1 MDKNLIPG
9 EKNELCYD
17 VRRED
22 PGVYGRIVVSNYRIK
37 FIENGK
43 RENTDEIFDSS
54 SAPFGCI
61 QTLHVPITGSAM
73 LELKIITKDQRTFRL
88 KFGNT

>member
-1 MDKNLIPG
+1 MIIG

-22 PGVYGRIVVSNYRIK
+22 PGVYGRLIVSNYRVK

-43 RENTDEIFDSS
+43 RENPDEIFDSS
-54 SAPFGCI
+54 SSPFGCI
-61 QTLHVPITGSAM
+61 
-73 LELKIITKDQRTFRL
+73 
-88 KFGNT
+88 

>member
-1 MDKNLIPG
+1 MKNKKNMNQIRTQSEIQNQADQNLIIA
-9 EKNELCYD
+9 ERTELCYD

-22 PGVYGRIVVSNYRIK
+22 PGVYGRLIVSNYRMK

-43 RENTDEIFDSS
+43 RENPDEIFDSS

-61 QTLHVPITGSAM
+61 QTL
-73 LELKIITKDQRTFRL
+73 
-88 KFGNT
+88 

>member
-1 MDKNLIPG
+1 MDHNLILA

-17 VRRED
+17 VRWED
-22 PGVYGRIVVSNYRIK
+22 PGVYGRLIVSNYRVK

-43 RENTDEIFDSS
+43 RENPDEIFDLS

-61 QTLHVPITGSAM
+61 QTL
-73 LELKIITKDQRTFRL
+73 
-88 KFGNT
+88 

>member
-1 MDKNLIPG
+1 
-9 EKNELCYD
+9 LCYD

-22 PGVYGRIVVSNYRIK
+22 PGVYGRLVVSNYRIK

-43 RENTDEIFDSS
+43 RENPNEIFDSS

-61 QTLHVPITGSAM
+61 
-73 LELKIITKDQRTFRL
+73 
-88 KFGNT
+88 